1 MIANFPVSAARPV
14 VIAAHDNP
22 TQLPDKFNNLIGI
35 RAVADDVAEIPNRI
49 MLGRGGK
56 NRLESRET
64 GVQI

>member
-1 MIANFPVSAARPV
+1 MIANFPVSAARSV

-22 TQLPDKFNNLIGI
+22 TQLPGQFNNLIGI
-35 RAVADDVAEIPNRI
+35 RAVAYDIAEIPDHI
-49 MLGRGGK
+49 MFRRGGK